1 MDDAAEDAI
10 RQFGDQ
16 SGLAVLIEQYAL
28 WAVVGFAL
36 LFLRSSIENA
46 LAGLAIFLGS
56 DYQENVVCWI
66 QTNGTRRPA
75 RISQTGLLSTT
86 FYLYEI
92 DEAGVITG
100 GTLLKLPNS
109 ELKSLR
115 IERPLEK
122 AVSSARRSAAAWYCL
137 PPHQRRSGRLRSWR
151 RHISSGKRSWTP
163 GATEARYGGQWHH
176 TQARSYRL
184 SSDCPS
190 EPSRHGPRS
199 NCFARPSRT
208 QRDAGRC
215 GSGRRMTFGRAS
227 CWCD

>member
-16 SGLAVLIEQYAL
+16 SGLVVLIEQYAL
-28 WAVVGFAL
+28 WAVAGFAL

-75 RISQTGLLSTT
+75 RISQTGLFSTT

-115 IERPLEK
+115 IERPLDHLPLPK
-122 AVSSARRSAAAWYCL
+122 PAA
-137 PPHQRRSGRLRSWR
+137 QQETD
-151 RHISSGKRSWTP
+151 K
-163 GATEARYGGQWHH
+163 
-176 TQARSYRL
+176 
-184 SSDCPS
+184 
-190 EPSRHGPRS
+190 
-199 NCFARPSRT
+199 
-208 QRDAGRC
+208 
-215 GSGRRMTFGRAS
+215 
-227 CWCD
+227 